1 MYEILN
7 RTEEVTDIS
16 KRKKMREKKEN
27 MEGNGH
33 ERVILVVNK
42 STSYVRREQLIR
54 KKLNALALFK

>member
-1 MYEILN
+1 
-7 RTEEVTDIS
+7 
-16 KRKKMREKKEN
+16 MREKKEN

-33 ERVILVVNK
+33 ERVIVVVKK

>member
-1 MYEILN
+1 MSEIVN

-16 KRKKMREKKEN
+16 RRKKMREKKEN
-27 MEGNGH
+27 TEGNGH

-54 KKLNALALFK
+54 KKLNASALFK